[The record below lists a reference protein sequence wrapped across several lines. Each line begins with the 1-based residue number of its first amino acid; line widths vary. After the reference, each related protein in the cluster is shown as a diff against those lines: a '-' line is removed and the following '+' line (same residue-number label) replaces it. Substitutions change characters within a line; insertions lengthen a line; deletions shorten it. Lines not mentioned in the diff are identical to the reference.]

1 MTIARRI
8 FRFLLWLYPP
18 RARARFGA
26 EMTELFELRT
36 MAAESRTRFLLSEI
50 AGLIAGAFREWFAS
64 SGEERHRTADYEDGH
79 LPNEVLRARLHVN
92 EAVQGMVDAIS
103 HHRFERARR
112 LAYEE
117 RIERE
122 RLRRICDDY
131 GIEAP

>member
-1 MTIARRI
+1 MARRI

-18 RARARFGA
+18 RSRVRFGA

-36 MAAESRTRFLLSEI
+36 MAAENRTRFLLSEI
-50 AGLIAGAFREWFAS
+50 AGLIAGAIREWFAS
-64 SGEERHRTADYEDGH
+64 AGAERHLIADYDDGH
-79 LPNEVLRARLHVN
+79 LPNEVLRARLRVN
-92 EAVQGMVDAIS
+92 DAVQGMTDAIS
-103 HHRFERARR
+103 HRQFERART

-122 RLRRICDDY
+122 RLRRLCDDY